1 MTLSHV
7 LVYTINLNHTAR
19 VRRPVTAVVGAV
31 MLGHTGAKVAITR
44 CFFALRPAFETLA
57 PSHGRVVDDL
67 APIVAAH
74 LLGFVAVN
82 LFLAGPTFVDAAF
95 FLALA
100 DISLGFMIP
109 GTTTCI
115 PDATRGSIT
124 PTTVASNIVVA
135 HVAVTCLTAS
145 LARAGNAPFHVSA
158 SSLVPV
164 AARSAGALVP
174 ITALARVGAAAGSAR
189 AGFFGIFFFGRFPNA
204 IVGSAAGLVT
214 GAEVASP
221 EV

>member
-135 HVAVTCLTAS
+135 MWQLPAS
-145 LARAGNAPFHVSA
+145 QPVSQEPGMPHFM
-158 SSLVPV
+158 SPPPLLFQSQ
-164 AARSAGALVP
+164 
-174 ITALARVGAAAGSAR
+174 
-189 AGFFGIFFFGRFPNA
+189 
-204 IVGSAAGLVT
+204 
-214 GAEVASP
+214 P
-221 EV
+221 EVQEHWSQSQLSQELGPQPGLQEPDSSVFSSSGGSQMQ